1 MDKRCDECGAVLG
14 MKHMS
19 GCSADELFAARQAAF
34 SEALRAEGLRP
45 PSASPPVEAVSS
57 AGGRKVR
64 VVPLTFP
71 KANECVSMW
80 HRHHAPLPG
89 GFAWYCLGAV
99 VDGTVRASAICGRP
113 TNRNND
119 DGQTVEVI
127 RLASDGSPNVCS
139 ALYGAAVRVAR
150 EMGAARI
157 ITYTLDS
164 ESGSSLR
171 AAGWNRDKDGIT
183 SWWTH
188 KGSRTPAVERPH
200 MQERKVR
207 WSVEIRPSVSYALPA
222 STVDGAPPTDL
233 TLFPAEDGTPDDAS
247 AVNTP
252 LEPEHRATIN
262 ELFGPPRPGDPLP
275 ETWKPVFSGL

>member
-1 MDKRCDECGAVLG
+1 MR
-14 MKHMS
+14 
-19 GCSADELFAARQAAF
+19 
-34 SEALRAEGLRP
+34 
-45 PSASPPVEAVSS
+45 
-57 AGGRKVR
+57 VR
-64 VVPLTFP
+64 IVPLTFP
-71 KANECVSMW
+71 RANECVSLW

-99 VDGTVRASAICGRP
+99 VDGTIRASAICGRP

-127 RLASDGSPNVCS
+127 RLASDGTPNVCS
-139 ALYGAAVRVAR
+139 ALYGAAARVAR

-188 KGSRTPAVERPH
+188 NGSRTPAVERPH

-207 WSVEIRPSVSYALPA
+207 WSVEIREPLDYALP
-222 STVDGAPPTDL
+222 
-233 TLFPAEDGTPDDAS
+233 
-247 AVNTP
+247 
-252 LEPEHRATIN
+252 EPEPLN
-262 ELFGPPRPGDPLP
+262 EMQEVL
-275 ETWKPVFSGL
+275 SGL